1 MDGLNFISRGNHCVI
16 QSNVK
21 LIKIL
26 YINVLNDISV
36 KPRCLSRHGLTE
48 ARSLCCCHITPW
60 KHQGGISGLACC
72 VYSTS
77 TTNLATWILHTP
89 SLQCEHFYAPVSL
102 IFWSVP
108 QNFGLPPTR
117 WRNYIAELCISDFYF
132 FCIRSRILCRYFNFL
147 LLMLFMLYD
156 TILNSIFTDK
166 TDKTDQY
173 MHYNVVHISYS
184 A

>member
-36 KPRCLSRHGLTE
+36 KLRCLSRHGLTE

-60 KHQGGISGLACC
+60 KHQGGDSGLACC

-77 TTNLATWILHTP
+77 TTTLATHSESGMWTFLRTSFSNFLIGSSKFWLTP
-89 SLQCEHFYAPVSL
+89 YAV
-102 IFWSVP
+102 
-108 QNFGLPPTR
+108 
-117 WRNYIAELCISDFYF
+117 AELYRRIMHFLTFDYF
-132 FCIRSRILCRYFNFL
+132 LHSEPDSLSL
-147 LLMLFMLYD
+147 LQSFTSYAVYVV
-156 TILNSIFTDK
+156 SYCIFTIK

-173 MHYNVVHISYS
+173 MHYNL
-184 A
+184 